1 VRPFDERHDDPGDR
15 TWDDAYVRQV
25 VPLDA
30 RGFLCVQPPWQ
41 YITKVSPCDVTPAG
55 SSTPRRRVRA
65 DSTPR
70 AMTHEEL
77 AEFGNVDVERQRRA
91 DGIRLP
97 FIITGENPETR
108 AFFAKFDKAHM
119 PPGRVK

>member
-15 TWDDAYVRQV
+15 AWDDADVRRF

-30 RGFLCVQPPWQ
+30 RGLLCVQPPWQ
-41 YITKVSPCDVTPAG
+41 HIPKPATVDAAG
-55 SSTPRRRVRA
+55 VGPSAPSRRARA
-65 DSTPR
+65 DSLPR
-70 AMTHEEL
+70 AMTQEEL
-77 AEFGNVDVERQRRA
+77 AGFGNVDIERRA

-97 FIITGENPETR
+97 FVIRGEIPETR